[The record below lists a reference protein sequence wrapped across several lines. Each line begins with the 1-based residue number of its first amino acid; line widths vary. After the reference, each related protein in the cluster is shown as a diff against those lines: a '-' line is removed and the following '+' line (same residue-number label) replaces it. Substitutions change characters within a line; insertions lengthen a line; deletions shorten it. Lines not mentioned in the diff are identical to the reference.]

1 MQVLIPE
8 GTVGYVQENFLGSM
22 VQWRVQIDGWE
33 IINQQLQVKK
43 QTTFEKKLSIV

>member
-33 IINQQLQVKK
+33 IINQQLQVKNIK
-43 QTTFEKKLSIV
+43 LLKKKSST